1 MSDFV
6 ARDILGQEF
15 RVGDVVT
22 YPCRQSSSLWITV
35 AVVLGLP
42 ETSRDSLLVIKP
54 RKGRTTRISNFR
66 KVSILS
72 TAQKEIAVENGVVI
86 DWCDMKDVVELARTT
101 FQKNLKT

>member
-6 ARDILGQEF
+6 ARDILGQAF
-15 RVGDVVT
+15 RVGDVIT
-22 YPCRQSSSLWITV
+22 YPCRHSSSLWITI

-66 KVSILS
+66 KVTILD
-72 TAQKEIAVENGVVI
+72 TAQKEIAVENGIVI
-86 DWCDMKDVVELARTT
+86 DRCDMKDVVELARAT
-101 FQKNLKT
+101 FQKNSEA